1 MTIHDA
7 TEQAY
12 KNGYQA
18 GQADAANAII
28 NKTALNND
36 ENLKLWILL
45 NEDLKTPYFSDI
57 GGQSQFESNKV
68 MPLVMLA
75 KTREEAIKF
84 FKWAPVK
91 KNATIIEPMVVE
103 AEVYFKPAK
112 IMYDY

>member
-18 GQADAANAII
+18 GQADAANALI

-45 NEDLKTPYFSDI
+45 SEDLKTPYFLDI
-57 GGQSQFESNKV
+57 GGQNNKV
-68 MPLVMLA
+68 MPLVVLA
-75 KTREEAIKF
+75 KTREEAVKF

-91 KNATIIEPMVVE
+91 RSAIIVEPMVVE

-112 IMYDY
+112 IIYDY

>member
-36 ENLKLWILL
+36 ENLKLWMLL
-45 NEDLKTPYFSDI
+45 DEDLKTPYFSDI
-57 GGQSQFESNKV
+57 SGQNQESNKV
-68 MPLVMLA
+68 MPLIVAA

-84 FKWAPVK
+84 FKLAPVK
-91 KNATIIEPMVVE
+91 KNATILEPMVVE
-103 AEVYFKPAK
+103 ADVYFKPAK
-112 IMYDY
+112 IVYDY

>member
-12 KNGYQA
+12 KNGYET
-18 GQADAANAII
+18 GQADAANTLI

-36 ENLKLWILL
+36 KNLKLWILL

-84 FKWAPVK
+84 FKWAPVR

-112 IMYDY
+112 IVYDY